1 MDTKLKKKITDLA
14 INVFDAE
21 SRAIDSLKNTIGEGF
36 TKAIELIINAKGK
49 AVITGI
55 GKSAII
61 AQKISATF
69 NSTGQTSVYM
79 HAVDALHGDLGILD
93 KNDVLICLSKSGNS
107 PEIVNLLPY
116 VKEVGSPLIAITGN
130 IESALAKAAN
140 CTLDV
145 FVERE
150 ACINNLAPTS
160 STTTAMVMGDALA
173 VCLMDVR
180 NFDENDFARNH
191 PSGTL
196 GKIMLLKVADLYTK
210 NAIPSVSENDSI
222 NQVILEITSKRL
234 GATAVLNCTNELAG
248 IITDGDLRRMLEK
261 HENFSNLKAKDIM
274 GKSPKTIEPSVL
286 GTKALS
292 FMREHSITQL
302 IVSEDKK
309 LLGFIHLHD
318 LLKEGLT

>member
-14 INVFDAE
+14 KNVFDAE
-21 SRAIDSLKNTIGEGF
+21 SRAIDSLKNTIGEEF
-36 TKAIELIINAKGK
+36 SKAINLIINAKGK

-93 KNDVLICLSKSGNS
+93 KNDVIICLSKSGNS

-116 VKEVGSPLIAITGN
+116 LKEVGSPLIAITGN
-130 IESALAKAAN
+130 TKSALATAAN

-145 FVERE
+145 FVENE

-160 STTTAMVMGDALA
+160 STTTALVMGDALA
-173 VCLMDVR
+173 VCLMEVR
-180 NFDENDFARNH
+180 NFNENDFARNH

-210 NAIPSVSENDSI
+210 NATPTVSENDSI

-234 GATAVLNCTNELAG
+234 GATAVLNQTNQLVG
-248 IITDGDLRRMLEK
+248 IITDGDLRRMLKK
-261 HENFSNLKAKDIM
+261 HENFSTLKAKDIM
-274 GKSPKTIEPSVL
+274 GENPKTIEPEVL
-286 GTKALS
+286 GTKALAY
-292 FMREHSITQL
+292 MREESITQL
-302 IVSEDKK
+302 IVTNEKNV
-309 LLGFIHLHD
+309 LGFIHLHD

>member
-14 INVFDAE
+14 INVFAAE
-21 SRAIDSLKNTIGEGF
+21 SRAIDSLKNTIGEEF
-36 TKAIELIINAKGK
+36 TKAIDLIINTKGK

-69 NSTGQTSVYM
+69 NSTGQSSVFM

-116 VKEVGSPLIAITGN
+116 IKEVGSPLIAITGN
-130 IESALAKAAN
+130 KDSALATAAN

-173 VCLMDVR
+173 VCLMEVR

-210 NAIPSVSENDSI
+210 NAIPKVSENDSI

-234 GATAVLNCTNELAG
+234 GATAVINGTNDLVG

-261 HENFSNLKAKDIM
+261 HENFSKLKAKDIM
-274 GKSPKTIEPSVL
+274 GKSPKTIAPEVL
-286 GTKALS
+286 GTKALA
-292 FMREHSITQL
+292 FMRECSITQL